1 MEEKDCH
8 HLLAHLSD
16 YVDGEASAALC
27 AEIEQHM
34 ADCED
39 CRVVV
44 DTLRQT
50 VELIHTL
57 PQPDLPEAARARL
70 YKSLDLEP
78 YFKPKS

>member
-1 MEEKDCH
+1 MSDHNCQ

-16 YVDGEASAALC
+16 YIDGDASTTIC
-27 AEIEQHM
+27 AEIEAHL
-34 ADCED
+34 DGCED

-50 VELIHTL
+50 VELYHTL
-57 PQPDLPEAARARL
+57 PQADMPEDVRLRL

-78 YFKPKS
+78 YFKPK